1 MAYMTTAQ
9 ALVRFL
15 DNQYVSFDGRENK
28 FVEGIFTIFGH
39 GIVCGLGEALDSAQS
54 GGSSSLKVYQGKN
67 EQGMA
72 HAAMAFA
79 KQNNRRKIIA
89 CSSSIGPGAANMIT
103 AAATA
108 TVNHVP
114 LLLFPA
120 DAFSTRQ
127 PDPVLQQFE
136 QVNSLATTTNDA
148 YRAVC
153 RYWDRIARPQQLM
166 SAMINAM
173 RVLTDTAETGAVCI
187 SLPQDVE
194 GECYDFPEEFFR
206 KRVHRIVRCVP
217 AEEELAE
224 AAERLLA
231 VKKPLVIC
239 GGGVRYSEA
248 GEALEQF
255 CQEFSIPFAETQSGK
270 TACLSSHP
278 CNLGGLGVTGN
289 SAGNEIAR
297 EADLILGIGTRFSDF
312 TTASK
317 SLFGEGAEIVAVNTS
332 RFDAYKLG
340 AVKVVADAK
349 LAILGLGAR
358 LRQAGYCSG
367 YGDEIKA
374 AKEGWEKEMAF
385 LSSYSYGED
394 FKPLIG
400 AGDPRT
406 IPEFHRMTGSTLTQT
421 AVVARVR
428 ELIPADAICVGAAG
442 SLPGDLQRMW
452 TSDSR
457 YSYNMEYGYSCMGY
471 EIAGALGSKLAE
483 PGREVYAMCG
493 DGSYL
498 MLHSEL
504 VTSIQ
509 EHRKINVLLFD
520 NSGFGCI
527 NNLEM
532 SNGIG
537 NLATEFRYRD
547 QEGKLLGDLIPID
560 FAACAAGYG
569 VKTYRVKNMEEL
581 DAALKD
587 SLRQEVS
594 TLIDIKVLPKTMTD
608 GYGAWWHVG
617 VAGTSENEKVRS
629 AYENKQK
636 NLEKAR
642 KY

>member
-54 GGSSSLKVYQGKN
+54 GGLSGLKVYQGKN

-136 QVNSLATTTNDA
+136 QVSSLAITTNDA

-153 RYWDRIARPQQLM
+153 RYWDRIARPEQLM

-231 VKKPLVIC
+231 AKKPLVIC

-255 CQEFSIPFAETQSGK
+255 CQEFAIPFAETQSGK

-289 SAGNEIAR
+289 SAGNDIAR
-297 EADLILGIGTRFSDF
+297 EADLIVGIGTRFSDF

-349 LAILGLGAR
+349 LAILELGKR
-358 LRQAGYCSG
+358 LRRAGYRYG
-367 YGDEIKA
+367 YSEEIKA

-385 LSSYSYGED
+385 LSSYSYDED

-406 IPEFHRMTGSTLTQT
+406 IPEFHKMTKSILTQT

-452 TSDSR
+452 TSDIR

-483 PGREVYAMCG
+483 PAREVYAMCG

-587 SLRQEVS
+587 SLGQEVS

-617 VAGTSENEKVRS
+617 VAGVSENEKVRG
-629 AYENKQK
+629 AHENKQK

>member
-54 GGSSSLKVYQGKN
+54 GGLSGLKVYQGKN

-136 QVNSLATTTNDA
+136 QVSSLAITTNDA

-153 RYWDRIARPQQLM
+153 RYWDRIARPEQLM

-231 VKKPLVIC
+231 AKKPLVIC

-248 GEALEQF
+248 GEVLEQF

-289 SAGNEIAR
+289 SAGNDIAR
-297 EADLILGIGTRFSDF
+297 EADLIVGIGTRFSDF

-317 SLFGEGAEIVAVNTS
+317 SLFGEQAEIVAVNTS

-349 LAILGLGAR
+349 LAILELGKR
-358 LRQAGYCSG
+358 LRQAGYRSG
-367 YGDEIKA
+367 YSEEIKA
-374 AKEGWEKEMAF
+374 AKEGWEKEMDV
-385 LSSYSYGED
+385 LSSYSYDED

-406 IPEFHRMTGSTLTQT
+406 IPEFHKMTKSILTQT

-452 TSDSR
+452 TSDIR

-483 PGREVYAMCG
+483 PAREVYAMCG

-587 SLRQEVS
+587 SLGQEVS

-617 VAGTSENEKVRS
+617 VAGVSENEKVRG
-629 AYENKQK
+629 AHENKQK

>member
-54 GGSSSLKVYQGKN
+54 GGLSGLKVYQGKN

-136 QVNSLATTTNDA
+136 QVSSLAITTNDA

-153 RYWDRIARPQQLM
+153 RYWDRIARPEQLM

-231 VKKPLVIC
+231 AKKPLVIC

-289 SAGNEIAR
+289 SAGNDIAR
-297 EADLILGIGTRFSDF
+297 EADLIVGIGTRFSDF

-332 RFDAYKLG
+332 RFDAYQLG

-349 LAILGLGAR
+349 LAILELGKR
-358 LRQAGYCSG
+358 LRRAGYRSG
-367 YGDEIKA
+367 YSEEIKA

-385 LSSYSYGED
+385 LSSYSYDED

-406 IPEFHRMTGSTLTQT
+406 IPEFHKMTKSILTQT

-452 TSDSR
+452 TSDIR

-483 PGREVYAMCG
+483 PAREVYAMCG

-587 SLRQEVS
+587 SLGQEVS

-617 VAGTSENEKVRS
+617 VAGVSENEKVRG
-629 AYENKQK
+629 AHENKQK